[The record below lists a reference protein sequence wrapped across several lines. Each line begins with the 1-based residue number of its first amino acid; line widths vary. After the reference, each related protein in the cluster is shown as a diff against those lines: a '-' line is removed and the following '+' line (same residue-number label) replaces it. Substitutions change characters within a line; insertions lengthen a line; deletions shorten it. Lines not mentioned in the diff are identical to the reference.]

1 MALELI
7 LGPAAG
13 GKTTKLE
20 EKICSIAQSDAMQPV
35 IYIVPEQTTLKVQQR
50 ILKQMPGQSMLGTEI
65 LSFNRLAH
73 RVFGE
78 TGMPQVKLLDDM
90 GKCMVLYKL
99 ARDHKDELQ
108 YYGGSAGQKGFI
120 GQLKLMVTELFQY
133 GLDDESLQT
142 LINEQPADSILAAKL
157 KDIALLWKYFKEYTG
172 EQVIATEA
180 VLDLLSV
187 RLEQSR
193 LIQNAYVF
201 VDDFSGF
208 TPQQYR
214 ILTTLALRSKGLT
227 IALSMTPQAYKAV
240 QSVQDWR
247 EIPRQL
253 FFTTGKTV
261 WKLQQMAKEYR
272 IPMQTNWSIQVN
284 RRPELSHVTEE
295 LCKTVPRSYDQRND
309 CVKAFCAANQAE
321 ELQKL
326 FHEILYLVREE
337 GYMYRDIAIVAADL
351 EGYAHRMRRQMELY
365 GIPGFIDEKMDI
377 SLSPYVQW
385 IQGIGELITSG
396 FSAEVLFAVLK
407 TGLTELSMEE
417 LDLLENRALK
427 ENWWGRDRVIRGLR
441 EQETMWQQRLAGQ
454 ENSTDQLDLWQ
465 GALGRL
471 AEHLDRF
478 AEETKG
484 KRSVRELTAAYQKL
498 AEEQQVQKCLE
509 EKAAKLEA
517 EGQLL
522 KALQYGRIFE
532 VVQQLQE
539 QLCEVMGS
547 MKMNMLEYTQILEVG
562 LSQSKM
568 GQLPPSVDEMLVADL
583 GRSKLTDYRA
593 VFIVGLQE
601 GSFPKSGGAKGLL
614 TQKERSQAGER
625 LELAQGEKE
634 NLMEQYYLLYTIM
647 GKAKERLYFFSSQG
661 SIEGKAYGQ
670 TGLWRRIEQI
680 LGKSCE
686 LSERSTITRPLPF
699 IYETEGQV
707 SGAAAKWLEEHGYE
721 RPLAMMREGEKP
733 SQGARMLPA
742 AVARRLMDPAQ
753 RLLSVTQL
761 EQYARC
767 PFSYYLRYGL
777 YLQEREVPQVRSLE
791 DGNVLHDILQD
802 AGEYLSR
809 VLSETEAAELVKQLA
824 EHKQEEYAVYQT
836 TGRYRYYWQKLQRSA
851 ARALQILTG
860 QIAKGEFEPAAFEWR
875 FGNGGQGGEPVTV
888 KLKDGRVLK
897 LQGKVDRVDLWQ
909 GDEDRYVRVIDYK
922 SGRTEYKP
930 EEMYAGLQ
938 LQLPVYL
945 EATQQAYGAKPAGF
959 FYFHLTPQMQEGEK
973 MEAVLDFERLML
985 KNGRLDGLFLDDLM
999 VAQRMDRDIMED
1011 PTVLKAKVTKSGQ
1024 FMKTNLTAS
1033 PEQFELLKE
1042 FTHEKIREIGE
1053 SIGSGKIPQ
1062 TPMMWGQNQACD
1074 FCEFRKACPFDE
1086 RLPGQE
1092 CRRMEKM
1099 NAAEF
1104 WEKIDKSFL

>member
-20 EKICSIAQSDAMQPV
+20 EKICSIAQTDAQQPV

-99 ARDHKDELQ
+99 ARDHKAELN

-133 GLDDESLQT
+133 GLDDASLQQ
-142 LINEQPADSILAAKL
+142 LIEQQPEGSILAAKL

-180 VLDLLSV
+180 VLDLLAE
-187 RLEQSR
+187 RLENSQ
-193 LIQNAYVF
+193 LIRNAYIF

-214 ILTTLALRSKGLT
+214 ILTTLAIKSRGLT
-227 IALSMTPQAYKAV
+227 IALSITPDAYKAV

-247 EIPRQL
+247 DLPRQL

-261 WKLQQMAKEYR
+261 WKLQQMAKEYQVPFK
-272 IPMQTNWSIQVN
+272 ISWSMQVS
-284 RRPELSHVTEE
+284 RSAELTHVTEQ
-295 LCKTVPRSYDQRND
+295 LCKTVPQPYGKPAKRVRA
-309 CVKAFCAANQAE
+309 CVAANQTE
-321 ELQKL
+321 ELKRVFQ
-326 FHEILYLVREE
+326 EILHLVREK
-337 GYMYRDIAIVAADL
+337 GYSYREIAIVSADL
-351 EGYAHRMRRQMELY
+351 EGYAHRIRRQMDLY
-365 GIPGFIDEKMDI
+365 GIPGFVDEKMDI

-385 IQGIGELITSG
+385 LQGLGELITSG
-396 FSAEVLFAVLK
+396 FAPEALFAVLK

-417 LDLLENRALK
+417 LDLLENQVLK
-427 ENWWGRDRVIRGLR
+427 ENWRGKDRVIRGLR
-441 EQETMWQQRLAGQ
+441 EQETMWQM
-454 ENSTDQLDLWQ
+454 NQLDLWQ

-471 AEHLDRF
+471 ADQLEAF
-478 AEETKG
+478 AKETKG
-484 KRSVRELTAAYQKL
+484 KRTVQELTLAYQKL
-498 AEEQQVQKCLE
+498 AQEQHVQQRLE
-509 EKAAKLEA
+509 EKAVKLEA

-522 KALQYGRIFE
+522 KAMQYSRIFE
-532 VVQQLQE
+532 VVQLLQE
-539 QLCEVMGS
+539 RLCEVMGS
-547 MKMNMLEYTQILEVG
+547 VQMSMAEYADILEVG

-568 GQLPPSVDEMLVADL
+568 GQLPPAVDELLAADL
-583 GRSKLTDYRA
+583 GRSKLSSYRA

-601 GSFPKSGGAKGLL
+601 GSFPKTGGASGLL
-614 TQKERSQAGER
+614 TQKERTQAGTQ

-661 SIEGKAYGQ
+661 SSEGKAFGQ
-670 TGLWRRIEQI
+670 SSLWKRLEQV
-680 LGKSCE
+680 LGSSHE
-686 LSERSTITRPLPF
+686 LAERTPISRPLPF
-699 IYETEGQV
+699 MYEADRHIG
-707 SGAAAKWLEEHGYE
+707 GAAAKWLEQNGYE
-721 RPLAMMREGEKP
+721 RLLHMMQAGQHLSP
-733 SQGARMLPA
+733 GAKALPA

-767 PFSYYLRYGL
+767 PFAYYLRYGL
-777 YLQEREVPQVRSLE
+777 YLKERELPQVRSLE

-802 AGEYLSR
+802 AGEYLTHI
-809 VLSETEAAELVKQLA
+809 LQEDEARALA
-824 EHKQEEYAVYQT
+824 ERLTAQKQDEYAVYQT
-836 TGRYRYYWQKLQRSA
+836 SGRYRYYWRKLQRSA
-851 ARALQILTG
+851 ARALQILTS
-860 QIAKGEFEPAAFEWR
+860 QIQKGDFEPTAFEWR
-875 FGNGGQGGEPVTV
+875 FGNGGQGGEPVEV
-888 KLKDGRVLK
+888 KLPDGRTAR
-897 LQGKVDRVDLWQ
+897 LQGKVDRVDLWK
-909 GDEDRYVRVIDYK
+909 DEDQRYVRVIDYK
-922 SGRTEYKP
+922 SGTTEYKP

-959 FYFHLTPQMQEGEK
+959 FYFHLTPKLQEGEGP
-973 MEAVLDFERLML
+973 ALDYERLML
-985 KNGRLDGLFLDDLM
+985 KSGRLDGLFLDDLSVVEHM
-999 VAQRMDRDIMED
+999 DHEVAED
-1011 PTVLKAKVTKSGQ
+1011 PTVLKARVTKDGR
-1024 FMKTNLTAS
+1024 FMKTNLTAT
-1033 PEQFELLKE
+1033 PEQFEALQE
-1042 FTHEKIREIGE
+1042 FTHEKIREIGGGIAE
-1053 SIGSGKIPQ
+1053 GKIAQ
-1062 TPMMWGQNQACD
+1062 SPMQWGQNGACD
-1074 FCEFRKACPFDE
+1074 FCEYRRACPFDD

-1092 CRRMEKM
+1092 CRRVEKM
-1099 NAAEF
+1099 SSAEF
-1104 WEKIDKSFL
+1104 WEKIENR

>member
-20 EKICSIAQSDAMQPV
+20 EKICSIAQSAAMQPV

-50 ILKQMPGQSMLGTEI
+50 ILRQMPGQSMLGTEI

-120 GQLKLMVTELFQY
+120 GQLKLMITELFQY
-133 GLDDESLQT
+133 GLDDDSLQA
-142 LINEQPADSILAAKL
+142 LIVQQTEESILAAKL

-172 EQVIATEA
+172 EQVIASEA
-180 VLDLLSV
+180 VLDLLAE

-193 LIQNAYVF
+193 LIRNAYVF

-214 ILTTLALRSKGLT
+214 ILTTLALKSKGLT

-253 FFTTGKTV
+253 FFTTGKTI
-261 WKLQQMAKEYR
+261 WKLQQIAKEYR
-272 IPMQTNWSIQVN
+272 IPVKINWAIQVN
-284 RRPELSHVTEE
+284 RAKELVHVTEE
-295 LCKTVPRSYDQRND
+295 LCKTVPNRFGHKNER
-309 CVKAFCAANQAE
+309 VKAFCGVNQAE
-321 ELQKL
+321 ELKRL

-337 GYMYRDIAIVAADL
+337 GYMYREIAIVAADL
-351 EGYAHRMRRQMELY
+351 EGYSHRLRRQLELY

-385 IQGIGELITSG
+385 IQGLGELITSG
-396 FSAEVLFAVLK
+396 FSSEALFAVLK

-427 ENWWGRDRVIRGLR
+427 ENWQGHDRVIRGLK
-441 EQETMWQQRLAGQ
+441 EQETLWQQKEADPLGGS
-454 ENSTDQLDLWQ
+454 EQLDLWQ

-471 AEHLDRF
+471 ADQLELF
-478 AEETKG
+478 AKETKG
-484 KRSVRELTAAYQKL
+484 KRSVLELTEAYQKL
-498 AEEQQVQKCLE
+498 AQEQQVQKRLE
-509 EKAAKLEA
+509 EKAVKLEA

-522 KALQYGRIFE
+522 KALQYSRIFE
-532 VVQQLQE
+532 VIQQLQE
-539 QLCEVMGS
+539 HLCEVMGS
-547 MKMNMLEYTQILEVG
+547 VKMNMSEYTEILEVG

-568 GQLPPSVDEMLVADL
+568 GQLPPAVDELLVADL

-601 GSFPKSGGAKGLL
+601 GSFPKVGGAKGLL
-614 TQKERSQAGER
+614 TQKERSQAGEK

-634 NLMEQYYLLYTIM
+634 NLMEQYYLLYTVM

-661 SIEGKAYGQ
+661 NSEGKAYGQ
-670 TGLWRRIEQI
+670 SGVWRRIEQI
-680 LGKSCE
+680 LGSSCE
-686 LSERSTITRPLPF
+686 LPDRSSITRPLPF

-707 SGAAAKWLEEHGYE
+707 SGAAAKWLKENGYE
-721 RPLAMMREGEKP
+721 RALSMMQEGEQPGQRSSK
-733 SQGARMLPA
+733 LPA

-777 YLQEREVPQVRSLE
+777 YLKERELPQVRSLE

-809 VLSETEAAELVKQLA
+809 VLTEAEAAELAKQLA
-824 EHKQEEYAVYQT
+824 KHKQEEYAVYQT
-836 TGRYRYYWQKLQRSA
+836 TGRYQYYWQKLQRSA
-851 ARALQILTG
+851 ARALQILTS
-860 QIAKGEFEPAAFEWR
+860 QIAKGEFESAAFEWQ
-875 FGNGGQGGEPVTV
+875 FGNGGQGGEPVEV
-888 KLKDGRVLK
+888 RLKDGRVLK

-909 GDEDRYVRVIDYK
+909 GNEERYVRVIDYK

-945 EATQQAYGAKPAGF
+945 EATQQAYDAKPAGF
-959 FYFHLTPQMQEGEK
+959 FYFHLTPQMQEGDK
-973 MEAVLDFERLML
+973 METVQDFERLML
-985 KNGRLDGLFLDDLM
+985 KSGRLDGVFLNDLE
-999 VAQRMDRDIMED
+999 VAQQMDRDIMED
-1011 PTVLKAKVTKSGQ
+1011 STVLKARVTKNGQ

-1042 FTHEKIREIGE
+1042 FTHKKIRELGEDIGGGR
-1053 SIGSGKIPQ
+1053 IAQKPVQ
-1062 TPMMWGQNQACD
+1062 WGQNQACD
-1074 FCEFRKACPFDE
+1074 FCEFKRACPFDE

-1092 CRRMEKM
+1092 CRQVEKM

-1104 WEKIDKSFL
+1104 WEKIEK